1 MGAAASPTPASASA
15 SAPAPAPA
23 GRAADPRDRDVHRAD
38 RVALR
43 VLAAIAVVVG
53 AGNLAF
59 GILHTV
65 AAATG
70 SATLPLLA
78 SRPLS
83 GGARATEISVDTAD
97 LSGGVHAL
105 HALDVG
111 FGALT
116 ATAVALASALLLW
129 SVGRALPFSRLLFRA
144 ALATGIILVFGSMI
158 SLAAG
163 GFARMQA
170 AFELSDT
177 VPGIRAGFEVDPSGI
192 GAGFVVLAAA
202 VAIRIGTRLRRD
214 TDGLV

>member
-1 MGAAASPTPASASA
+1 MDAAASTADSASA
-15 SAPAPAPA
+15 SGPSAPV

-43 VLAAIAVVVG
+43 VLAGIAVVVG

-59 GILHTV
+59 GILRTV

-78 SRPLS
+78 SRPL
-83 GGARATEISVDTAD
+83 GDGARATEISVDTVG

-144 ALATGIILVFGSMI
+144 ALATGIVLVFGSMI

-170 AFELSDT
+170 AVELHDRVSG
-177 VPGIRAGFEVDPSGI
+177 VQPGFEVDPSGI

-214 TDGLV
+214 TEGLV